1 MHSASQDRPNAQM
14 RAHLPAAPI
23 QTLRVLFQRSRGV
36 NLHRSVTLFRDVHLL
51 RFPRQIHLAPDV
63 VVKSGT
69 QICACNARSQINIGA
84 RTTVGFHSFIY
95 ASERITVGAD
105 CMIAPFAYLVDSNH
119 GTRAGQKMNQQPNT
133 TAPIVLHDD
142 VWLGA
147 RAIVLPG
154 VTIGTGAIV
163 AAGSVVTR
171 DVQPM
176 SIVGGSPARTI
187 GERS

>member
-1 MHSASQDRPNAQM
+1 
-14 RAHLPAAPI
+14 
-23 QTLRVLFQRSRGV
+23 
-36 NLHRSVTLFRDVHLL
+36 
-51 RFPRQIHLAPDV
+51 
-63 VVKSGT
+63 
-69 QICACNARSQINIGA
+69 
-84 RTTVGFHSFIY
+84 
-95 ASERITVGAD
+95 
-105 CMIAPFAYLVDSNH
+105 MIAPFAYLVDSNH